1 MRPIYEAHE
10 CRTMVGS
17 FRRLELGAPLPCG
30 EFIRVILL
38 MTKCAPHTCLL
49 QLGGLQAKARDFFWI
64 YTTAYVSLLAFG
76 ALNFAIPSN
85 SSLSEFIVNLLGM
98 FFATNLVCL
107 REYIQ
112 GKTRQCRIDRIC
124 LMKTFFSQESQLYP
138 D

>member
-1 MRPIYEAHE
+1 
-10 CRTMVGS
+10 
-17 FRRLELGAPLPCG
+17 
-30 EFIRVILL
+30 

-64 YTTAYVSLLAFG
+64 YATAYVSLLAFG